1 MLIYVYIDAYIRV
14 YVCMNICMHACMYVC
29 IYVCLYAFVCMYE
42 YIESLLAAS
51 RRQRDAAPR
60 SRHRSTPA
68 QVTVDEV
75 QAALSNIDIL
85 VEKARFHY
93 NK

>member
-1 MLIYVYIDAYIRV
+1 VKAV
-14 YVCMNICMHACMYVC
+14 
-29 IYVCLYAFVCMYE
+29 
-42 YIESLLAAS
+42 LAATWQ
-51 RRQRDAAPR
+51 QRDAAQR
-60 SRHRSTPA
+60 SRQQFAT

-85 VEKARFHY
+85 VEKARFRY

>member
-1 MLIYVYIDAYIRV
+1 
-14 YVCMNICMHACMYVC
+14 
-29 IYVCLYAFVCMYE
+29 MYE

-93 NK
+93 SK

>member
-1 MLIYVYIDAYIRV
+1 VTA
-14 YVCMNICMHACMYVC
+14 
-29 IYVCLYAFVCMYE
+29 
-42 YIESLLAAS
+42 
-51 RRQRDAAPR
+51 RRGATIA
-60 SRHRSTPA
+60 TPFAA